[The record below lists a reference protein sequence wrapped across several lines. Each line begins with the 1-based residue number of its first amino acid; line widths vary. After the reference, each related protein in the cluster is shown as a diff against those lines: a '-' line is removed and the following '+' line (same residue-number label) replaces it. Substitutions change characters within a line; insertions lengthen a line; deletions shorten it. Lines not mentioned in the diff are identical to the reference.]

1 MLCLVFTQ
9 NLSKNKGAFSCQD
22 VFSTIY
28 CQKVKEKREVQL
40 LQHGEH
46 GVQILQVNPF
56 AIKFKVFNSDSWVQL
71 ITFNLDNS
79 TTPKQQQQ
87 SSTPLGV
94 YFCLSPMTGWEQPE
108 DLPWAKPEKLQRQDF
123 CLRTLL
129 LPPPNK
135 LGSSGYWTT
144 WSCSP
149 VLPDQ
154 SSPLLLLVGSPQRT
168 GLDPPLALCPL
179 SSAQFLPV
187 QHLNGM
193 AEGNLHCYQPG
204 ARHVLH
210 S

>member
-87 SSTPLGV
+87 SSTPLECTFACHPWQGGNNQKIYPGPSLRNCRGKTFV
-94 YFCLSPMTGWEQPE
+94 WGLCCCLLQINWVVQATEQ
-108 DLPWAKPEKLQRQDF
+108 
-123 CLRTLL
+123 
-129 LPPPNK
+129 
-135 LGSSGYWTT
+135 
-144 WSCSP
+144 
-149 VLPDQ
+149 
-154 SSPLLLLVGSPQRT
+154 
-168 GLDPPLALCPL
+168 LDPA
-179 SSAQFLPV
+179 AQSCLTSPP
-187 QHLNGM
+187 
-193 AEGNLHCYQPG
+193 HC
-204 ARHVLH
+204 
-210 S
+210 SFS